1 MHHFIKEEFHPIS
14 PKEGKD
20 LKEYIDE
27 NLAKGLIRKSES
39 QAGYPILFMPKKS
52 DELQLCMDQKKRIP
66 YFRIGAIFKAMK
78 GACSPNLT

>member
-39 QAGYPILFMPKKS
+39 
-52 DELQLCMDQKKRIP
+52 
-66 YFRIGAIFKAMK
+66 
-78 GACSPNLT
+78 